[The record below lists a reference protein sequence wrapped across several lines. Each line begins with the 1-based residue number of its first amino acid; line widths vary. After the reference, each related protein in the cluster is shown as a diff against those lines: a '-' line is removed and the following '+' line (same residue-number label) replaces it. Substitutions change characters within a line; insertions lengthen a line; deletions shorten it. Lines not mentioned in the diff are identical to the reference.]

1 MSIQHKCLLPVKYLR
16 VGWMPCQRLGWGL
29 YGVLLVTL
37 SYKVGF
43 DLTEVAYGL
52 YAAPCLGGGGIGYIK
67 DIE

>member
-1 MSIQHKCLLPVKYLR
+1 
-16 VGWMPCQRLGWGL
+16 MPCQRLGWGL